1 MPQQQAIIH
10 VSLLSLGVLR
20 VQGDFRIG
28 SWLIQPQ
35 THTISR
41 GAQVI
46 NVEPKAMQVLVCL
59 AGQTEEVVTKERLI
73 REVWTDTF
81 VTDDVLTRCI
91 SELRR
96 AFNDDSKDPRVIQ
109 TIPRVGYRLIAPVQS
124 ATEEAVRGRQ
134 RTRGLLVAL
143 AGAFAL
149 ALLLFASNVGGV
161 RRWLWRRGP
170 APKIQSL
177 VVLPLENLSR
187 DPEQDYFADG
197 MTEELITELTKI
209 SALHVISRRSAI
221 YYKGTKKTLPQIAQ
235 ELGVD
240 GVIEGTVQRSG
251 DRVRVSAQLVE
262 GRTDHHLWADT
273 YDRDLHD
280 VLALEG
286 EVARSIAHEIQLKLT
301 PEENARL
308 VQGRRVSTEAY
319 EAYLKGLY
327 FWNRLSEED
336 LRKSI
341 DYYQQAI
348 RLTPDFAPAY
358 SGLAFSYTLL
368 ASSEFVAPQDAYP
381 EAKELA
387 RKALELDENLADAHA
402 ALGFA
407 LCYSDWN
414 WREAETEFRRA
425 IELEPNAERGHH
437 AYSSYLSAMGRNE
450 EAIAEIKKTL
460 EVDPLSVLARWNF
473 GYYYIN
479 AGQPEQAAEEFRKVL
494 EIAAGPDGRQGLG
507 MAYTLENR
515 LDEAIAELQEAVKLS
530 EDSTWCKA
538 SLGYAYA
545 MAGKRIAALKVVDDL
560 KQTSKRK
567 YVSAHLIAMVY
578 AGLGDKAAAF
588 QWLETALR
596 QRDDQLPTLKVDPFF
611 ASLRPDARF
620 ADLLR
625 RIGLA

>member
-1 MPQQQAIIH
+1 
-10 VSLLSLGVLR
+10 

-28 SWLIQPQ
+28 RWLIQPQ
-35 THTISR
+35 LHTISL

-59 AGQTEEVVTKERLI
+59 AGQTQEVVTKERLI

-124 ATEEAVRGRQ
+124 AIGEALPGRR
-134 RTRGLLVAL
+134 RTRGLLVTL
-143 AGAFAL
+143 AGALAL

-161 RRWLWRRGP
+161 RRWLWRPGP
-170 APKIQSL
+170 APKIQSV

-286 EVARSIAHEIQLKLT
+286 EVARAIAHEIQLKLT

-308 VQGRRVSTEAY
+308 VHRRPVSTEAY

-327 FWNRLSEED
+327 YWNRLSEED

-341 DYYQQAI
+341 DYFQQAI
-348 RLTPDFAPAY
+348 RLAPDFAPAY

-368 ASSEFVAPQDAYP
+368 ASQEFVAPQDAYP
-381 EAKELA
+381 KAKELA
-387 RKALELDENLADAHA
+387 RKALELDQNLADAHA

-437 AYSSYLSAMGRNE
+437 VYSLYLNDMGRNE
-450 EAIAEIKKTL
+450 EAIADIKKSL
-460 EVDPLSVLARWNF
+460 EADPLSVLARWNL
-473 GYYYIN
+473 GYFYITS
-479 AGQPEQAAEEFRKVL
+479 GQPERGAEEFRKTL
-494 EIAAGPDGRQGLG
+494 EIDPGPDGHQGLG

-515 LDEAIAELQEAVKLS
+515 LDDAIAELQEAVKLS
-530 EDSTWCKA
+530 PGNTSCKA

-567 YVSAHLIAMVY
+567 YVSAYLVAMVY
-578 AGLGDKAAAF
+578 AGLSDKAAAF

-596 QRDDQLPTLKVDPFF
+596 QRDDQLPALKVDPFL
-611 ASLRPDARF
+611 APLRPDARF